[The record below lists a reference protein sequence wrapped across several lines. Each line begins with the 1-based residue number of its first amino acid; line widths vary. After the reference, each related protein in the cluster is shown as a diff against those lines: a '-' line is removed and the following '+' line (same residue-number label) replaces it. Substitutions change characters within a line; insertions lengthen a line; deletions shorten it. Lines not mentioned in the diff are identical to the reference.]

1 MPHTVFEELEKV
13 KAERDAYFEKLM
25 RVRNRISRAKGLPST
40 IRNVLHSSTE
50 RTENSPAPS
59 G

>member
-13 KAERDAYFEKLM
+13 KAERDAYYEKLM
-25 RVRNRISRAKGLPST
+25 RVRNRISQAKGLANNG
-40 IRNVLHSSTE
+40 IVNSSTE
-50 RTENSPAPS
+50 RTENSPAMS